1 MRGTQVTWG
10 IFIRIPG
17 NVPEDPGK
25 CLSRFR
31 GMFEKILN
39 NVLKDSGEYSRLFRG
54 MFKKIPVNVRK
65 DSRECYQRFRGMFKR
80 NLDLGNLN
88 LDYLFH
94 EILLVFIRFYYQTA
108 KNQCKKSYY

>member
-1 MRGTQVTWG
+1 
-10 IFIRIPG
+10 
-17 NVPEDPGK
+17 
-25 CLSRFR
+25 
-31 GMFEKILN
+31 MFEKILN

-88 LDYLFH
+88 LDYYFMKSCLFLSDFT
-94 EILLVFIRFYYQTA
+94 IKLLKINA
-108 KNQCKKSYY
+108 KKAITEQFFSKKHFQRY